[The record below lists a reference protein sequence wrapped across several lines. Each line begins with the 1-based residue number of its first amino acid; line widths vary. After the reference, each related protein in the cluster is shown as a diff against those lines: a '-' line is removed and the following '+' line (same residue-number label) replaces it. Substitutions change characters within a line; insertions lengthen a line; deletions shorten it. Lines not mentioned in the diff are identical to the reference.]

1 MIRPDEKKVQFAPFR
16 VGEKNLT
23 RAAGNAF
30 FLPLLRKN
38 DLIFKSQ
45 NEKEKKYLY
54 ENTDYIILC
63 LVTFEKK
70 YVYKK

>member
-1 MIRPDEKKVQFAPFR
+1 MKKSSVCAVPGGWKKSHPGGR
-16 VGEKNLT
+16 KC
-23 RAAGNAF
+23 F

-54 ENTDYIILC
+54 ENTDYNILC
-63 LVTFEKK
+63 LVTLEKK
-70 YVYKK
+70 CVYEK